1 MTYATWNNSPNL
13 MILLKVVPVFS
24 LILIQFGQL
33 TVHGIAPIGYAG
45 LHPGEHV
52 DVKS

>member
-1 MTYATWNNSPNL
+1 MT
-13 MILLKVVPVFS
+13 LLKVVPLFQS
-24 LILIQFGQL
+24 ALIQFGQL

-52 DVKS
+52 DDYQ